1 MEILRSNANRLKRL
15 LQQILDFRK
24 VESKKMEVNVSKSNL
39 SSFVSGIVAS
49 NFQSLARKKNISL
62 STRIEDGIWG
72 YTDIDK
78 LDKILFNLLSNSIK
92 YTPEHK
98 KINVSMTSVYKEG
111 CRYLILKVEDE
122 GIGIAEKDIK
132 QIFTKF
138 YNSKSHPRYQ
148 SNGIGLSLTKEL
160 VTLHHGNIEVSSELG
175 KGSLFTVEIP
185 IDREAYSEQEIVESS
200 PLPFQ
205 DRETDIP
212 QQVQTSHIPIIMLTA
227 KNAANDQIECY
238 KAGAESYIAKP
249 FEMKIL
255 QARIDNLLQSREQCR
270 QSFRSKM
277 EINISNLD
285 YQSADEEFLNN
296 AMQCVE
302 WHIQESD
309 FDTVQMASDLHIS
322 RSTLSRK
329 CKVITGCTPLEFI
342 RNIKLKYACSLLK
355 KKAISISEVAYAT
368 GFSSPKYFTK
378 CFKEE
383 FGMTPTEYQ
392 NQ

>member
-1 MEILRSNANRLKRL
+1 MPLMNGLEFCR
-15 LQQILDFRK
+15 QIK
-24 VESKKMEVNVSKSNL
+24 
-39 SSFVSGIVAS
+39 G
-49 NFQSLARKKNISL
+49 
-62 STRIEDGIWG
+62 
-72 YTDIDK
+72 DI
-78 LDKILFNLLSNSIK
+78 
-92 YTPEHK
+92 
-98 KINVSMTSVYKEG
+98 
-111 CRYLILKVEDE
+111 
-122 GIGIAEKDIK
+122 
-132 QIFTKF
+132 
-138 YNSKSHPRYQ
+138 
-148 SNGIGLSLTKEL
+148 
-160 VTLHHGNIEVSSELG
+160 
-175 KGSLFTVEIP
+175 
-185 IDREAYSEQEIVESS
+185 
-200 PLPFQ
+200 
-205 DRETDIP
+205 
-212 QQVQTSHIPIIMLTA
+212 QTSHIPIIMLTA

-255 QARIDNLLQSREQCR
+255 QARIDNLLQSRELCR

-302 WHIQESD
+302 RHIQESD

>member
-1 MEILRSNANRLKRL
+1 
-15 LQQILDFRK
+15 
-24 VESKKMEVNVSKSNL
+24 
-39 SSFVSGIVAS
+39 
-49 NFQSLARKKNISL
+49 
-62 STRIEDGIWG
+62 
-72 YTDIDK
+72 
-78 LDKILFNLLSNSIK
+78 
-92 YTPEHK
+92 
-98 KINVSMTSVYKEG
+98 MTSVYKEG

-200 PLPFQ
+200 PLPIQ

-212 QQVQTSHIPIIMLTA
+212 QQVQTSHIHIIMLTA